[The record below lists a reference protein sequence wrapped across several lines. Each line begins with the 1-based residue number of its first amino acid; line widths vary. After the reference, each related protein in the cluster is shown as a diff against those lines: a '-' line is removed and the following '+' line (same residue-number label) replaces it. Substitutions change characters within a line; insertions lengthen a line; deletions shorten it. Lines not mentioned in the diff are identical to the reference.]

1 MKENKNLTT
10 SKILPTEDNDPTAE
24 SRKRDHIELAFQSQ
38 IEEGK
43 LDHRFYYE
51 PLLAPHP
58 EQNSLP
64 NFDFLGKKMCAPIWV
79 SSMTGGTGFAGI
91 INHNL
96 ARVCKDFGMGMGL
109 GSCRSLLFSDE
120 HLKDFDVRNLI
131 GDDLPFYANL
141 GIAQLEELVDDN
153 KIELVNTLLQKL
165 RADGLIIHVNPLQ
178 EWLQPEGDRFRRPPI
193 ETIETILNKI
203 NAPIIVKE
211 VGQGM
216 GYESLKQLFQLP
228 LAAVDFAANG
238 GTNFSKVELLR
249 SDEQKQSIFQK
260 LAYVGHSAEEMTIMT
275 NQIKA
280 DLGDKM
286 RCKEVIISGGVKN
299 FLDGYYLI
307 NKLDLPSIYG
317 QASSFLKHARGDY
330 QELFDYVDAQV
341 QGLEL
346 ANAFLTVKN

>member
-1 MKENKNLTT
+1 MNERNDLH
-10 SKILPTEDNDPTAE
+10 TESLAQRLDNDPTAE

-38 IEEGK
+38 IAEGK
-43 LDHRFYYE
+43 LDARFYYE

-58 EQNSLP
+58 EKNTLP
-64 NFDFLGKKMCAPIWV
+64 DFNFLGKKMRAPIWV

-96 ARVCKDFGMGMGL
+96 ARACKDFGMGMGL

-120 HLKDFDVRNLI
+120 HLKDFNIRHLM
-131 GDDLPFYANL
+131 GDDLPLYANL
-141 GIAQLEELVDDN
+141 GIAQLEELIDDN
-153 KIELVNTLLQKL
+153 KLYLVNTLLEKL

-178 EWLQPEGDRFRRPPI
+178 EWLQPEGDRFKKSPI
-193 ETIETILNKI
+193 ETIERVLEKI

-216 GYESLKQLFQLP
+216 GYQSLKRLFQLP

-238 GTNFSKVELLR
+238 GTNFAKVELLR
-249 SDEQKQSIFQK
+249 SDEQKQNIFQQ
-260 LAYVGHSAEEMTIMT
+260 LAYVGHSAEEMTLMT
-275 NQIKA
+275 NQLIK
-280 DLGDKM
+280 DLGNEM

-307 NKLDLPSIYG
+307 NKLVLPSVYG

-330 QELFDYVDAQV
+330 QDLFDYVEMQV

-346 ANAFLTVKN
+346 ANAFLTLK